1 MTERSTRCQVQSG
14 FPGAPR
20 HGRRTLGLLLVA
32 LAVTG
37 CQTKSPWDFSDVN
50 LRERLGAATPPED
63 APLPENSR
71 FGFDRD
77 LEAPAETGPLRLS
90 VEQAVVV
97 ALKQNRALRVEQINP
112 VIAGTF
118 EKLER
123 AAFDPSIFAE
133 ASLLREK
140 SQEVSRATGQSFGVK
155 RQDTN
160 ISTGLAQKL
169 PTGTDLAVGVTH
181 DRTYSNRSP
190 EQHQLRPAVSVTQ
203 ALLRGADF
211 DANVARIQ
219 QAALDTLATEYQLR
233 GFAEALVAQVETTW
247 WDYVLAG
254 RQVVIFENSL
264 KLAQKQQDGTQQR
277 ITVGQLAETELAAAK
292 AEVALRNQAL
302 INARAKLDQYRL
314 QLLSLL
320 NTRSGEG
327 WNRAI
332 DVVDVPELPA
342 TPLDD
347 VNQHV
352 ELAIQLRP
360 EISEAQL
367 QIERGRLEVVQTR
380 NGLLPKL
387 DLFVTL
393 GKSGFA
399 QSFPD
404 VVGNL
409 TDNDY
414 DLRVG
419 GRFEYPLGNRAA
431 EADHERALATRYQA
445 AMSLKNLAQLV
456 ELDVRVAHS
465 EAKRTL
471 EQVQASAATRQLE
484 EEKVRA
490 EMEKFGVGKSTSLLV
505 AQAQRDLLLSQVVEV
520 EAVINHRKAMI
531 DLFRLDGSLLKR
543 RAIQSPGREPYAK
556 RSRAAK

>member
-1 MTERSTRCQVQSG
+1 MN
-14 FPGAPR
+14 
-20 HGRRTLGLLLVA
+20 LLL
-32 LAVTG
+32 LLTVTLMG
-37 CQTKSPWDFSDVN
+37 CSTPSPFEFSDVN
-50 LRERLGAATPPED
+50 LRDRLGIAPPPTEAAL
-63 APLPENSR
+63 PLNAR
-71 FGFDRD
+71 FGVDRD
-77 LEAPAETGPLRLS
+77 LEPPPETGPLRLS
-90 VEQAVVV
+90 LEQAVVV

-118 EKLER
+118 EKLEK
-123 AAFDPSIFAE
+123 AEFDPRLVAE
-133 ASLLREK
+133 ASLFREK
-140 SQEVSRATGQSFGVK
+140 SQEVSRATGQSFGVQ

-160 ISTGLAQKL
+160 ISGGVEQKL
-169 PTGTDLAVGVTH
+169 PTGTDLALGVTH

-233 GFAEALVAQVETTW
+233 GFAEALVARVETTW

-254 RQVVIFENSL
+254 RQVAIFENSL
-264 KLAQKQQDGTQQR
+264 KLAQKQQEGTQQR
-277 ITVGQLAETELAAAK
+277 ISVGQLAETELAAAK

-302 INARAKLDQYRL
+302 INSRARLEQYRL

-320 NTRSGEG
+320 NSGSGEG
-327 WNRAI
+327 WGRAI
-332 DVVDVPELPA
+332 EVVDVPELPGA
-342 TPLDD
+342 PIDD

-367 QIERGRLEVVQTR
+367 LIERGRLEVVQTR

-399 QSFPD
+399 QSFGD
-404 VVGNL
+404 SVSNL

-414 DLRVG
+414 DLTVG
-419 GRFEYPLGNRAA
+419 GRFELPLGNRAA

-471 EQVQASAATRQLE
+471 EQVQASAVTRQLE

-531 DLFRLDGSLLKR
+531 DLYRLDGSLLKR
-543 RAIQSPGREPYAK
+543 RAIQSPGREPYAGK
-556 RSRAAK
+556 ARAQR